1 MKETILQTDSPAE
14 DKPETRLPNPHFD
27 DKTVAT
33 AQPVEPLPNVR
44 TNSRPR
50 QAGALRRYLSLTA
63 ILVGAVALVTVVT
76 FAVVL
81 ASVHQ
86 RLNVEEPEAAI
97 VPLEQRVHT
106 ESSNELSG
114 RNASQRS
121 KPRKSHLNLSQS
133 RPVARKVG
141 VIYY

>member
-1 MKETILQTDSPAE
+1 MKETILPTDSPQA
-14 DKPETRLPNPHFD
+14 DKPEARLPNPHFD

-33 AQPVEPLPNVR
+33 AQPVEPLPNVSASTR
-44 TNSRPR
+44 TRLS
-50 QAGALRRYLSLTA
+50 GSLRRYLSLTA
-63 ILVGAVALVTVVT
+63 ILVSAVALVTVVT

-97 VPLEQRVHT
+97 TPLAQPVQT
-106 ESSNELSG
+106 DSSTELSE
-114 RNASQRS
+114 RNAVQRS
-121 KPRKSHLNLSQS
+121 KPRKSRFNFSQS
-133 RPVARKVG
+133 RPVPRKVG

>member
-1 MKETILQTDSPAE
+1 MNKTILQPDSPAA

-44 TNSRPR
+44 NSSRPR
-50 QAGALRRYLSLTA
+50 RLGSLGRYLSLTA
-63 ILVGAVALVTVVT
+63 VLIAAVALVTVVT
-76 FAVVL
+76 FVVVL

-86 RLNVEEPEAAI
+86 RLNAAEPEAAI
-97 VPLEQRVHT
+97 TPLDQPVQT
-106 ESSNELSG
+106 ESSNELSEK
-114 RNASQRS
+114 NPAQRS
-121 KPRKSHLNLSQS
+121 KPRKLRMNLSQS